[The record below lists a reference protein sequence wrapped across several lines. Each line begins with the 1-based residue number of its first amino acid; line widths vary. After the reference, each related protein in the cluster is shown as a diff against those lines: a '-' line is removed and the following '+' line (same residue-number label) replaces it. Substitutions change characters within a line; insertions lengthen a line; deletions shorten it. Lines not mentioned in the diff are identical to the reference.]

1 MRQRQRGAALI
12 VALLIVTL
20 AASTAAFAIWQQSLW
35 VRQLENVT
43 DRAKADQLA
52 AGGIDLA
59 RNVLKD
65 DKADTSRPPNVD
77 SLNEPWASAIV
88 LPAEDVTLSGQ
99 IVDAQGRFN
108 INNLWQASTAPQPD
122 LVFQFWLKSFVTLL
136 DSLKVPK
143 AQELSTAAADWIK
156 DDQNGLT
163 DLQYLALDPPYTAPR
178 RPILDIA
185 ELARVKG
192 FDADII
198 RTIAPYVTAIDT
210 SAVAPTGVTTKL
222 TPVNINTAS
231 AEVLAAVT
239 GLSLN
244 QAQIIVKQRDST
256 PYRDLGAFNTAV
268 KAASPNATCP
278 NAACDVQSNYF
289 LATIRVKSGRI
300 EAGYTVL
307 LDRSQTTTPW
317 PSIKWRKEAAD

>member
-1 MRQRQRGAALI
+1 M
-12 VALLIVTL
+12 TL

-35 VRQLENVT
+35 VRQLENIT

-52 AGGIDLA
+52 AGAIDLA

-65 DKADTSRPPNVD
+65 DKDKDRKNNSLVD
-77 SLNEPWASAIV
+77 SLDEPWASAIV
-88 LPAEDVTLSGQ
+88 LPAEDSTMSGQ
-99 IVDAQGRFN
+99 ITDAQGLFN
-108 INNLWQASTAPQPD
+108 INNLVNSVQSPGSPQSSPPNQ
-122 LVFQFWLKSFVTLL
+122 VWAVAFETLL
-136 DSLKVPK
+136 AILKVPK
-143 AQELSTAAADWIK
+143 KHDLVTEAALWVTPDPS
-156 DDQNGLT
+156 GLT
-163 DLQYLALDPPYTAPR
+163 DLQYLALDPPYRAAQ

-192 FDADII
+192 FDADIVQ
-198 RTIAPYVTAIDT
+198 TIAPYVTAIDT
-210 SAVAPTGVTTKL
+210 SAVASTGVTTKL
-222 TPVNINTAS
+222 TPVNVNTAS

-244 QAQIIVKQRDST
+244 QAQIIVKQRDTT
-256 PYRDLGAFNTAV
+256 PFKDPGAFNTAV
-268 KAASPNATCP
+268 KLANSNATCP

>member
-65 DKADTSRPPNVD
+65 DKADTTRPPNVD

-99 IVDAQGRFN
+99 IVDAQGRF
-108 INNLWQASTAPQPD
+108 
-122 LVFQFWLKSFVTLL
+122 
-136 DSLKVPK
+136 
-143 AQELSTAAADWIK
+143 
-156 DDQNGLT
+156 
-163 DLQYLALDPPYTAPR
+163 
-178 RPILDIA
+178 
-185 ELARVKG
+185 
-192 FDADII
+192 
-198 RTIAPYVTAIDT
+198 
-210 SAVAPTGVTTKL
+210 
-222 TPVNINTAS
+222 NINTAS